1 MASLSIPN
9 LGPNLE
15 VGVDF
20 QHQQL
25 LARIRQGSQGPI
37 SESARLRAL
46 LRLIVPHDKDRVTG
60 VVVQELRV
68 LPLSVVSFR

>member
-1 MASLSIPN
+1 MASSSIPN

-15 VGVDF
+15 IGVDF

-25 LARIRQGSQGPI
+25 LGRKRQGSQGPI

-68 LPLSVVSFR
+68 LPRLVVSFR